1 MNYSQSVAL
10 SFYLARRYLF
20 WILITLGGLLAFV
33 LLIDAVELYRR
44 FNNAASDETVF
55 TLIWILVLGI
65 PEKLDILLPF
75 GILFGSMLCFNSWN
89 KTNELL
95 AARSFGQNIW
105 QALLPVFATVIT
117 IGLIQI
123 FVLNPIKAATVDSQT
138 SLKIDIFGNP
148 STTRLSVS
156 TSGVWLKDASDG
168 KDLIIHGP
176 SLDLATNS
184 INNPIIYGL
193 NGIGGV
199 AWRIRADLIRL
210 DENGWVIEGALQSD
224 SLGKTKELGN
234 ITMPTTI
241 TPSDFAR
248 TTQSPETISI
258 YSLPSFIDMLNRTG
272 LPSNEHQVYFQQQLS
287 IPLKLLGLATL
298 AVCFTLLGFTRM
310 PRYKLIVVGIVAGF
324 TIYFLTDLIYL
335 LGANARLPIYVA
347 GWAPAFTIL
356 FISGYIIARSEDR

>member
-33 LLIDAVELYRR
+33 MLIDAVELYRR
-44 FNNAASDETVF
+44 FNNVASDETAF

-138 SLKIDIFGNP
+138 SLKIDVFGNP

-199 AWRIRADLIRL
+199 AWRIRAELIRL

-224 SLGKTKELGN
+224 SLGTTKELGN

-258 YSLPSFIDMLNRTG
+258 YSLPAFIDMLNRTG
-272 LPSNEHQVYFQQQLS
+272 LPSNEHSVYFQQQLS